1 MQNTEE
7 YTMWTQGTINYNG
20 RAYRYSVKHFEEPSE
35 FGYNEGRASKIWIE
49 RNGET
54 VFNYDRGMDI
64 KAADK
69 DTKAVL
75 QMLLDKFN

>member
-1 MQNTEE
+1 MDTGHDQLQRESIPL
-7 YTMWTQGTINYNG
+7 Q
-20 RAYRYSVKHFEEPSE
+20 RKAHFDEPSE

-49 RNGET
+49 RDGRT

-64 KAADK
+64 KAADR

-75 QMLLDKFN
+75 EMLMKKLN

>member
-1 MQNTEE
+1 
-7 YTMWTQGTINYNG
+7 MWTQDTINYNG
-20 RAYRYSVKHFEEPSE
+20 RAYCYSVKHFDEPSE

-49 RNGET
+49 RDGRT

-64 KAADK
+64 KAADR

-75 QMLLDKFN
+75 EMILKKFN

>member
-1 MQNTEE
+1 
-7 YTMWTQGTINYNG
+7 MWTQGTINYNG
-20 RAYRYSVKHFEEPSE
+20 RAYRYSVKHFDEPSE

-49 RNGET
+49 KKKKK

-64 KAADK
+64 KKADR

-75 QMLLDKFN
+75 ELLMKKLN

>member
-1 MQNTEE
+1 
-7 YTMWTQGTINYNG
+7 MWTHGITNYNG
-20 RAYRYSVKHFEEPSE
+20 KTYRYSVKHYEEPSC
-35 FGYNEGRASKIWIE
+35 FGYDEGRASKIWIE
-49 RNGET
+49 RDGKT

-75 QMLLDKFN
+75 QMLLKKFN